1 MTAPGLGLRL
11 GRLETAKP
19 RPTRVYLKSEM

>member
-1 MTAPGLGLRL
+1 VTAPEWGLRL